1 MEELKSLLKK
11 IEGKIRPEMVD
22 ILLMLYPK
30 MGKKVQEDV
39 IDGIKQFMTQ
49 SDLIMEFG
57 RKRNGIY
64 ERGMQKLKEVEV
76 NYENRYKTALVTA
89 EKKEETESSK
99 KAEEA
104 LTQI

>member
-1 MEELKSLLKK
+1 MEELKNLLKK
-11 IEGKIRPEMVD
+11 IEGKIRPESAE
-22 ILLMLYPK
+22 ILVMLYPK
-30 MGKKVQEDV
+30 MEEEKQKEV
-39 IDGIKQFMTQ
+39 IDAIKQLMTQ

-57 RKRNGIY
+57 RRRNGIY
-64 ERGMQKLKEVEV
+64 ERGMQKLKEVGIG
-76 NYENRYKTALVTA
+76 YENRYKTILAEG